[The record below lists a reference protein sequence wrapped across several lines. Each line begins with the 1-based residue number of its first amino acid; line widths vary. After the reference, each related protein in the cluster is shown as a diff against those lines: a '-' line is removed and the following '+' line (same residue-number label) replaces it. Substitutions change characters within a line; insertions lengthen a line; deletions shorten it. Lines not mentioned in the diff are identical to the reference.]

1 MRIVIQS
8 YSKIY
13 TLSNVVSYE
22 QRMKIFS
29 RYTQDKTF
37 DSTRSPIRLSLRLF
51 HRSSPIKRRT
61 TVSSESFGLIAS
73 INSQSKRKVAVAAA
87 AVELVQTS
95 TINEG
100 EGVEFVPRRGWRN
113 GRKSRNAMR
122 RDDLQRRR
130 WISDYRGPTPTANNT
145 DNTES
150 RDSIAT
156 TRDK

>member
-1 MRIVIQS
+1 
-8 YSKIY
+8 
-13 TLSNVVSYE
+13 
-22 QRMKIFS
+22 MKIFS

-87 AVELVQTS
+87 SVELVQTS

-100 EGVEFVPRRGWRN
+100 EGVEFVPRRGWKK
-113 GRKSRNAMR
+113 KS
-122 RDDLQRRR
+122 
-130 WISDYRGPTPTANNT
+130 
-145 DNTES
+145 
-150 RDSIAT
+150 
-156 TRDK
+156 